1 MHIDLVDLR
10 LLVAV
15 AETNS
20 LTGGAAR
27 CHLSLPAVSMRIKN
41 LEEGVGAKL
50 MYRSSLGVTLTPAG
64 QTLLRHARQV
74 LGQMEQLRGDMQT
87 HGRGI
92 KGHLRLYAS
101 ATAMAEFLPEVLQAF
116 LASHPDVNIDLRE
129 HMSADIVRAVTQGQT
144 DIGVVSGTVSMDR
157 LEVLPYRDDR
167 LVLVVGSEH
176 VFADQAAV
184 AFADTLDHEQVSLAD
199 TAAIHTFIQQQAD
212 ALNRSVKLRI
222 QVGSFETSAR
232 MIAAGIGI
240 GVMPESAARRHAQHL
255 NIRIVALSDTWAL
268 RQQFICVRS
277 FATLP
282 VFARELVAMMTPD
295 LQAAL
300 G

>member
-1 MHIDLVDLR
+1 
-10 LLVAV
+10 
-15 AETNS
+15 
-20 LTGGAAR
+20 
-27 CHLSLPAVSMRIKN
+27 
-41 LEEGVGAKL
+41 
-50 MYRSSLGVTLTPAG
+50 
-64 QTLLRHARQV
+64 
-74 LGQMEQLRGDMQT
+74 
-87 HGRGI
+87 
-92 KGHLRLYAS
+92 
-101 ATAMAEFLPEVLQAF
+101 
-116 LASHPDVNIDLRE
+116 
-129 HMSADIVRAVTQGQT
+129 
-144 DIGVVSGTVSMDR
+144 
-157 LEVLPYRDDR
+157 
-167 LVLVVGSEH
+167 
-176 VFADQAAV
+176 V